1 MADSILHVHYLL
13 GVYAIVQFLADRTNS
28 CTYAIAL
35 RLSVVCDVMYC
46 GVAKRCVLEQ
56 KLLLTAY

>member
-28 CTYAIAL
+28 CTYATMHKHCVC
-35 RLSVVCDVMYC
+35 LSSVTLCIVVWLS
-46 GVAKRCVLEQ
+46 GAS
-56 KLLLTAY
+56 